1 MTAGTGVNL
10 CQGCCFSIS
19 QIFWAW
25 RKAAGLRLLNL
36 VIHYVHQNGC
46 LIRHWYKIYRY
57 KIIVCVYLLQQKS
70 HKSWQWRRSWRFPCF
85 FLPKLPW
92 SPVYNSIFTQ
102 AMFNPANIS
111 GQLERHGT
119 SFSIQD
125 QAIRCV
131 LCRSTRQGLWS
142 VGQIPSSW

>member
-25 RKAAGLRLLNL
+25 RKAAGLRLFNL
-36 VIHYVHQNGC
+36 VIRYFRQTGS
-46 LIRHWYKIYRY
+46 LITNWY
-57 KIIVCVYLLQQKS
+57 KIIVCTCCNKNVTNHDNDELT
-70 HKSWQWRRSWRFPCF
+70 RWRFPCF

-111 GQLERHGT
+111 GQQCHYGT

-125 QAIRCV
+125 QTIRCV